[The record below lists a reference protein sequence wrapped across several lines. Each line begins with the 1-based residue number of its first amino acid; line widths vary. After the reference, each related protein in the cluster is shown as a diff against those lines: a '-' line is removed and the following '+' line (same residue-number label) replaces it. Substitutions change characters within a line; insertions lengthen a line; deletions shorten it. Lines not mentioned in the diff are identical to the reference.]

1 MGMFKS
7 LTPEEQVQRD
17 GGLEVK
23 INDKESKCINDVTL
37 ESLEVNEARIR
48 FNESKFTVKIGADI
62 QK

>member
-23 INDKESKCINDVTL
+23 INDEFKCINDVTL
-37 ESLEVNEARIR
+37 ETLEVNEARIC
-48 FNESKFTVKIGADI
+48 FHEKKFTV
-62 QK
+62 